1 MKKITFILMV
11 CLSLGIRAQTPTPSC
26 REVYA
31 SAAEKEMKREAW
43 ILDKGALA
51 YGLTLPAMFTG
62 NIFIVSG
69 FLLTGSVM
77 VGYSKLYDARE
88 IRVKDLQS
96 EGSRR
101 LKRFT
106 KRMKKIISPA
116 IKQEEIIEIINEGL
130 ETGLFCEN
138 APKLASPGEIKN
150 HVQNILEERY

>member
-1 MKKITFILMV
+1 MKKIIFILMI
-11 CLSLGIRAQTPTPSC
+11 CLSLGIQAQTPSPTC
-26 REVYA
+26 RELYA
-31 SAAEKEMKREAW
+31 SAAEKEMKQEKW
-43 ILDKGALA
+43 ILDKGAIA

-88 IRVKDLQS
+88 IRVKDLQI

-116 IKQEEIIEIINEGL
+116 IEQEEIIEIINEGL
-130 ETGLFCEN
+130 ESGLFCEN
-138 APKLASPGEIKN
+138 APKLASPGDIKS
-150 HVQNILEERY
+150 HVKSVLIERY